1 MKNLCDLHTGHEQ
14 TLGDLWV
21 KKETLDGWPWLLT
34 KMCTGTPPLREP
46 IWIGD
51 HRSIYIHPGFTN
63 SSSGILSKLIIIKV
77 QGYSGWL
84 MANKIQFPLSCTT
97 ARRWFQTSRFV
108 WPLWWCRGR
117 SCLTGLL
124 VGEKHVVSPPNMFA
138 NGIPNMS
145 CRGTMIVEH
154 PTPPNP
160 NFPVLTLWGYFNP
173 QGDAKSPRASPRT
186 WVFHTCAGWARLLI
200 ASSVWHSMG
209 YIVIWYIWLYPSWSS
224 WQG

>member
-46 IWIGD
+46 IWID
-51 HRSIYIHPGFTN
+51 DDRSIYIHPGFTTVVGGYLV
-63 SSSGILSKLIIIKV
+63 SLYYIKV

-84 MANKIQFPLSCTT
+84 MANKIQFPLTCTT

-124 VGEKHVVSPPNMFA
+124 VDEKHVISPPNMFA

-145 CRGTMIVEH
+145 CRWTMIVEH
-154 PTPPNP
+154 HPH
-160 NFPVLTLWGYFNP
+160 P
-173 QGDAKSPRASPRT
+173 QIQISQ
-186 WVFHTCAGWARLLI
+186 
-200 ASSVWHSMG
+200 SSLSEATSTHKVMRRVREQVQEPLCSTHAQDG
-209 YIVIWYIWLYPSWSS
+209 
-224 WQG
+224 QGCW

>member
-51 HRSIYIHPGFTN
+51 HRSIYIHPGFTTVVGGYLV
-63 SSSGILSKLIIIKV
+63 SLYYIKV

-84 MANKIQFPLSCTT
+84 MANKIQFPLTCTT
-97 ARRWFQTSRFV
+97 TRRWFQTSRFV

-124 VGEKHVVSPPNMFA
+124 VDEKHVCKWNPKHVMSMNHDCWTPHTPKSKFPSPH
-138 NGIPNMS
+138 S
-145 CRGTMIVEH
+145 
-154 PTPPNP
+154 
-160 NFPVLTLWGYFNP
+160 L
-173 QGDAKSPRASPRT
+173 
-186 WVFHTCAGWARLLI
+186 RLLQPTRWCEE
-200 ASSVWHSMG
+200 SESKSKSLCVPHMRRMG
-209 YIVIWYIWLYPSWSS
+209 KGADSK
-224 WQG
+224 

>member
-46 IWIGD
+46 IWID
-51 HRSIYIHPGFTN
+51 DDRSIYIHPGFTTVVGGYLV
-63 SSSGILSKLIIIKV
+63 SLYYIKV

-124 VGEKHVVSPPNMFA
+124 VDEKHVISPPNMFA

-145 CRGTMIVEH
+145 CRWTMIVEH
-154 PTPPNP
+154 HPH
-160 NFPVLTLWGYFNP
+160 P
-173 QGDAKSPRASPRT
+173 QLQISQ
-186 WVFHTCAGWARLLI
+186 
-200 ASSVWHSMG
+200 SSLSEATSTHKVMRRVREQVQEPLCSTHAQDG
-209 YIVIWYIWLYPSWSS
+209 
-224 WQG
+224 QGCW